1 MDLRFITMRKRK
13 KAIKIITISIAFAL
27 TWLITKFALNI
38 SFVDIVIRT
47 LSILY
52 GIGLVSSLRD
62 IIKRIQESENEE
74 NKE

>member
-1 MDLRFITMRKRK
+1 MRKPK
-13 KAIKIITISIAFAL
+13 KAIKIITISIAFAS
-27 TWLITKFALNI
+27 TWLITTTFALNI

>member
-1 MDLRFITMRKRK
+1 MRKRK

>member
-1 MDLRFITMRKRK
+1 MRKPK
-13 KAIKIITISIAFAL
+13 KAIKIITISIAFAS
-27 TWLITKFALNI
+27 TWLITTFALNI

>member
-1 MDLRFITMRKRK
+1 MRKRE
-13 KAIKIITISIAFAL
+13 KAIKIITISIVFAS
-27 TWLITKFALNI
+27 TWLITTFALNI

-52 GIGLVSSLRD
+52 GIGFVSILRD